1 MNKTTLIEKVAQ
13 NMDGTKK
20 KAEVAVN
27 AIFDTLEE
35 SLSSGN
41 EVRLVGFGSF
51 SVSKRNSRTG
61 RNPQTGE
68 LMTIP
73 ANYTVKFKPGKELKD
88 KIQK

>member
-1 MNKTTLIEKVAQ
+1 MNKATLVEKVAQ

-20 KAEVAVN
+20 KAEEAVD

-51 SVSKRNSRTG
+51 SVSKRKSRTG